1 MVYAH
6 TSHTHNA
13 EGRRICWAQEFATI
27 LDNTVRPPQKKREWR
42 ERENRNKMWTK
53 KPLWA
58 NEKIQGNKQQLIAFI
73 DE

>member
-27 LDNTVRPPQKKREWR
+27 LDNTVRPPSKKEGVEG
-42 ERENRNKMWTK
+42 EREQKQNVNKETTVSKWK
-53 KPLWA
+53 NSRK
-58 NEKIQGNKQQLIAFI
+58 
-73 DE
+73 